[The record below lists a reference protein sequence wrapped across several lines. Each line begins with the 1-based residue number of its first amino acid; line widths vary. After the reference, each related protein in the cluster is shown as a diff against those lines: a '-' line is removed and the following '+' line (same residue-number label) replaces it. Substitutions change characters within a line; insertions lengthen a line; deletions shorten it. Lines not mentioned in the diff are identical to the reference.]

1 VQPVL
6 VSWTLASMVADTWG
20 EGFES
25 AGGLAPALG
34 RAAARNNATQKTIEQ
49 PTQQI
54 SRIVM
59 VKQAALDMP

>member
-1 VQPVL
+1 
-6 VSWTLASMVADTWG
+6 MVADTWG
-20 EGFES
+20 EAFES
-25 AGGLAPALG
+25 ACGLAPALG

-59 VKQAALDMP
+59 VKQAAWDMP